1 MEYLHITRVRLW
13 SVQSFPEQESY
24 IPKARL
30 KMIDGSERQVE
41 EEEEL
46 PKQQPKVGLSRN

>member
-1 MEYLHITRVRLW
+1 M
-13 SVQSFPEQESY
+13 QSFPEQESC

-30 KMIDGSERQVE
+30 KMIDGSELQVE
-41 EEEEL
+41 EEEEEP